1 MDKPIEQM
9 ARELAEREAIGM
21 EYEEL
26 CELLLYGTTGWIDM
40 QKEELIEYY
49 DNLIKPIEVED
60 E

>member
-1 MDKPIEQM
+1 MTKEQM
-9 ARELAEREAIGM
+9 AKELAEQEAISM

-40 QKEELIEYY
+40 RKEELTEHY